1 MRLANVYNL
10 DVSIFAALI
19 YSESS
24 YNINIKHALPYVVG
38 LSGWNLKW
46 WAYADLKQREPK
58 HQLEAGA
65 RTLRFYLDKHNGNYL
80 QALWSYK
87 GRGAKGLGLRQAYNV
102 LNIAREIK

>member
-24 YNINIKHALPYVVG
+24 YNVNIKHALPYVVG

-46 WAYADLKQREPK
+46 WTYADLKQRESRD
-58 HQLEAGA
+58 QLEAGA
-65 RTLRFYLDKHNGNYL
+65 RTLRFYLDKHNGDYK

-87 GRGAKGLGLRQAYNV
+87 GRGKNGLGLRQAKAV
-102 LNIAREIK
+102 LHKVKELR